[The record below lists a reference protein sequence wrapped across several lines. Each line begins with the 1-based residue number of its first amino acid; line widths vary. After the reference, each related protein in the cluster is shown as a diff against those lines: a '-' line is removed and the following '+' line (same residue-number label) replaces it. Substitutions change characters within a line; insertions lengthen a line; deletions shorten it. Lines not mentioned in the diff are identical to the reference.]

1 MTTPALSAPP
11 GDALTPRPPKVR
23 FRAAAA
29 LFEPVIL
36 RRAAVA
42 AVRKLDPR
50 VMIRIPVMFV
60 VEIGSVIT
68 TIEFIDRPSLF
79 VGLVTLWLW
88 ATVLFAN
95 FAEAVAEGRGK
106 AQADTLRRARKT
118 TVAHRLSPSGT
129 IETVP
134 STQLKAGDR
143 CVVSANQIIPGD
155 GDVIEGIAV
164 VDESAI
170 TGESAPVI
178 RESGG
183 DRSAVTGGT
192 VVLSDQITVEI
203 TSNPGHTFLDR
214 MIALVEG
221 ASRQKTPNEVALD
234 ILIAG
239 MTLILLVAVVTLQPM
254 AIYDQAIQ
262 STAVLIA
269 LFVCLAPTTIG
280 GLLSAIGIAGMDRMG
295 QRDALGISRR

>member
-1 MTTPALSAPP
+1 MTTPALSASP
-11 GDALTPRPPKVR
+11 GNALTPRPPKVR
-23 FRAAAA
+23 LRAAAA
-29 LFEPVIL
+29 LFDPVIL

-106 AQADTLRRARKT
+106 LTPEGTL
-118 TVAHRLSPSGT
+118 
-129 IETVP
+129 ETVP

-143 CVVSANQIIPGD
+143 CVVSANQVIPGD

-178 RESGG
+178 RATLDTAGLTFAGFLTGVIVIVGG
-183 DRSAVTGGT
+183 
-192 VVLSDQITVEI
+192 
-203 TSNPGHTFLDR
+203 
-214 MIALVEG
+214 
-221 ASRQKTPNEVALD
+221 
-234 ILIAG
+234 LIYFP
-239 MTLILLVAVVTLQPM
+239 MLILGP
-254 AIYDQAIQ
+254 
-262 STAVLIA
+262 
-269 LFVCLAPTTIG
+269 IG
-280 GLLSAIGIAGMDRMG
+280 ERITG
-295 QRDALGISRR
+295 